1 MSRASNLR
9 KIFGAQTELDKDDRT
24 FEEQMADIGVEVVKP
39 KTVICWYKSMTQRSG
54 IVGLKDKI
62 SLNKSCL
69 TFGGEVVEKIGA
81 DSLLN
86 FGLYEKNDKK
96 YIVLRTSKKD
106 GLKLSKTKANSYR
119 VGSKAL
125 AQWLLEQ
132 GMPLG
137 KYRLQEIKGG
147 WLAVPEGGGA
157 GGR

>member
-1 MSRASNLR
+1 MKQNRLR
-9 KIFGAQTELDKDDRT
+9 ETFGAQTELDKDDRT
-24 FEEQMADIGVEVVKP
+24 FDEQMADLGVEVVKP
-39 KTVICWYKSMTQRSG
+39 KVTWYKTMTQRSG
-54 IVGLKDKI
+54 KVGLKDKI

-86 FGLYEKNDKK
+86 FGLYEKNGKK
-96 YIVLRTSKKD
+96 YIAMRTSKKD

-125 AQWLLEQ
+125 AKWLLEQ

-137 KYRLQEIKGG
+137 KYRIQEIKGG
-147 WLAVPEGGGA
+147 WLAVPV
-157 GGR
+157 